1 MGIFFR
7 KKRKVKNMNKNKY
20 KLGLAL
26 GGGGAR
32 GFAHI
37 GVLKAFEEEGI
48 VFDEISG
55 TSAGSIV
62 AALYA
67 YGLTATEMEN
77 VAKTIR
83 PKDIK
88 KGLFFMPSETD
99 GIENIIK
106 GAVGDVHFDELKL
119 PFTAVAVDL
128 ITGKEVH
135 LRVGNVAKSVAAS
148 CAVPGFFKP
157 VEIDTYRLADGGLQ
171 NTIPADVVRKDGCKV
186 VISVDVNHTRGEGTS
201 STKLLDILSASL
213 GIVMKSN
220 AVNGKIFSDLVI
232 EPDLKKFK
240 STSMDGYLEMIDIG
254 YKEAKKRMP
263 EIKELLG
270 LVKPVGFWSK
280 LFKKNKQQIL
290 DEKETLEA

>member
-1 MGIFFR
+1 
-7 KKRKVKNMNKNKY
+7 MNKNTY

-48 VFDEISG
+48 IFDEVSG

-135 LRVGNVAKSVAAS
+135 LRAGNVAKSVAAS

>member
-48 VFDEISG
+48 IFDEVSG

-135 LRVGNVAKSVAAS
+135 LRAGNVAKSVAAS

>member
-1 MGIFFR
+1 
-7 KKRKVKNMNKNKY
+7 MNKNKY

-48 VFDEISG
+48 IFDEVSG

-135 LRVGNVAKSVAAS
+135 LRAGNVAKSVAAS

>member
-1 MGIFFR
+1 
-7 KKRKVKNMNKNKY
+7 MNKNKY

>member
-1 MGIFFR
+1 
-7 KKRKVKNMNKNKY
+7 MNKNKY

-135 LRVGNVAKSVAAS
+135 LRAGNVAKSVAAS
-148 CAVPGFFKP
+148 CAVPGFFKR

>member
-1 MGIFFR
+1 MIFFR
-7 KKRKVKNMNKNKY
+7 KKAKVKKMTKNKQ
-20 KLGLAL
+20 KIGLAL

-32 GFAHI
+32 GFAHL
-37 GVLKAFEEEGI
+37 GALKAFEEEGI
-48 VFDEISG
+48 VFDEVAG
-55 TSAGSIV
+55 TSAGSLV
-62 AALYA
+62 GALYA
-67 YGLTATEMEN
+67 YGLSATEMIN
-77 VAKTIR
+77 IAKTLR
-83 PKDIK
+83 TKDIK

-99 GIENIIK
+99 GIQNVIK
-106 GAVGDVHFDELKL
+106 SSIGDVHFDELKI

-135 LRVGNVAKSVAAS
+135 LKVGNVAKAVGAS

-157 VEIDTYRLADGGLQ
+157 VEIDNFRLADGGLQ
-171 NTIPADVVRKDGCKV
+171 NTIPADVVRKSGCKV

-220 AVNGKIFSDLVI
+220 AVNGKIFSDIVI
-232 EPDLKKFK
+232 EPNLKKFK
-240 STSMDGYLEMIDIG
+240 STSMDGYLEMIEIG
-254 YKEAKKRMP
+254 YQETKKQMP
-263 EIKELLG
+263 QIKQLLG
-270 LVKPVGFWSK
+270 MVKPVGFWSK